1 MTTTTSRAV
10 CPNRISMIDS
20 IVIHPG
26 VMGAWQVTPEQIAVH
41 LETVMLCETLRRER
55 DQAWRK
61 VRELET
67 ALREARA
74 LGRCA

>member
-1 MTTTTSRAV
+1 MTIDGLIALLTATNTLAAERDRA
-10 CPNRISMIDS
+10 
-20 IVIHPG
+20 
-26 VMGAWQVTPEQIAVH
+26 IA
-41 LETVMLCETLRRER
+41 ER

-67 ALREARA
+67 ALCEARA

>member
-1 MTTTTSRAV
+1 MTARTEARELAQRLAKLAATNTLAAERDRA
-10 CPNRISMIDS
+10 
-20 IVIHPG
+20 
-26 VMGAWQVTPEQIAVH
+26 IA
-41 LETVMLCETLRRER
+41 ER